1 MLNKFSIRSKLLALV
16 LTLGISMA
24 IGIAWVAWSNAISSM
39 KVSAEAQ
46 LTSLREAR
54 RHEIEVYFKTLIVD
68 FSLQAENP
76 ILAPA
81 VLDIRNAFDS
91 FDVTRVDIDALRDG
105 YDAKYFKDIKEYG
118 AKEGNPVFERHA
130 PSNPRGQ
137 LLQLAYYIN
146 NPGGWEEKAEWLES
160 QEPWRIPEY
169 DDVHKTIH
177 EYFFKVTEGRGY
189 EDIML
194 IDPDGNIVYTTYKES
209 DLGVNVLEGTM
220 ARTSLAEAFIR
231 ATAVGNQ
238 GNVVL
243 EDFRPYPPSFYAPA
257 AFMAAPVFAE
267 TGDLVGVIATEVPIG
282 AIDEAMTASG
292 KWKESGFGDSG
303 ETYLVGADRYMRSS
317 SRFLI
322 EDKKKY
328 LEAIEKIGTP
338 ADMLA
343 QIEKSDTSVL
353 MQKVETASVEAAFR
367 GEQGFIIVDDYRGVP
382 VMSSYSLVDAGGMR
396 WAILAEMDVEEAYS
410 AADSFRKKM
419 LLTTT
424 AAAILLSLAALW
436 LAGLIMKPVEQLAFA
451 ANKLAEG
458 ERGIRVPDKGTD
470 EFAVLGQR
478 FNAMAGELEARADK
492 LEGQSKAYETMLR
505 SIFPEMVADR
515 LGAGDRVIAETHD
528 DVSVLIVL
536 IEGIESLM
544 VDRTANETL
553 KLLNDLVG
561 SFDSAGER
569 IGVDK
574 VKTLGEIYVGVCSLS
589 GHRLDHV
596 RRCINTAKAFSEI
609 VGRFNLTHGMALS
622 IQVGIASG
630 EVDGGVVGTQR
641 LVYDVWGLPVAA
653 ARRAAEKAEHGSI
666 GIAESSMKDIEAL
679 VMDAAKP
686 LGDIH
691 LGGQNQIIE
700 KSWQLPMNVLDN
712 KSTTPSAGRRPTG
725 AKPK

>member
-16 LTLGISMA
+16 LTLGIAMA
-24 IGIAWVAWSNAISSM
+24 VGIAWVAWSNAISSM
-39 KVSAEAQ
+39 KASAEAQ

-54 RHEIEVYFKTLIVD
+54 KHEIEVYFDTLVTD
-68 FSLQAENP
+68 FGLQAENP

-81 VLDIRNAFDS
+81 MIEFRDAFDN
-91 FDVTRVDIDALRDG
+91 FDPSRVDMDALKVG
-105 YDAKYFKDIKEYG
+105 YDEKYFKDIEIHGVKTG
-118 AKEGNPVFERHA
+118 TPVFERHA

-146 NPGGWEEKAEWLES
+146 NPSGWEGKAEWLES
-160 QEPWRIPEY
+160 QEPWRVPEY
-169 DDVHKTIH
+169 DAVHKRIH
-177 EYFFKVTEGRGY
+177 EYFYDIVEGRAY

-194 IDPDGNIVYTTYKES
+194 IDPSGNIVYTTYKES
-209 DLGVNVLEGTM
+209 DLGVNVMEGAM
-220 ARTSLAEAFIR
+220 ARTSLSEAFKR

-257 AFMAAPVFAE
+257 AFMAAPIFS
-267 TGDLVGVIATEVPIG
+267 TDGDLVGVIATEIPIG

-292 KWKESGFGDSG
+292 RWKESGFGETG
-303 ETYLVGADRYMRSS
+303 ETYLVGSDRFMRSS

-322 EDKKKY
+322 ENKPEY
-328 LEAIEKIGTP
+328 LKAVEKIGTP
-338 ADMLA
+338 PDMLA
-343 QIEKSDTSVL
+343 QIDKADTSVL

-367 GEQGFIIVDDYRGVP
+367 GEEGFKIVDDYRGVP
-382 VMSSYSLVDAGGMR
+382 VMSSFALVDAGGMR
-396 WAILAEMDVEEAYS
+396 WAILAEMDVSEAY
-410 AADSFRKKM
+410 AAAYDFRNKM

-436 LAGLIMKPVEQLAFA
+436 LAGLIMKPVERLAFA

-458 ERGIRVPDKGTD
+458 ERGIRVPEDGTD

-478 FNAMAGELEARADK
+478 FNAMAGELENRADK
-492 LEGQSKAYETMLR
+492 LEGQTKAYETMLR
-505 SIFPEMVADR
+505 SIFPEMIADR

-528 DVSVLIVL
+528 DVSVMIVL
-536 IEGIESLM
+536 IEGIEALM
-544 VDRTANETL
+544 VDRTADETL

-561 SFDSAGER
+561 SFDGAGER
-569 IGVDK
+569 MGVDK
-574 VKTLGEIYVGVCSLS
+574 VKTLGEIYVGVCSLA

-596 RRCINTAKAFSEI
+596 RRCISAARTFFDI
-609 VGRFNLTHGMALS
+609 VGRFNDTHEMNLS

-630 EVDGGVVGTQR
+630 EIDGGVVGTQR

-653 ARRAAEKAEHGSI
+653 ARRAAEKADHGTI
-666 GIAESSMKDIEAL
+666 GIAESAMKEVESL
-679 VMDAAKP
+679 VMPSAKP
-686 LGDIH
+686 LSDIH

-700 KSWQLPMNVLDN
+700 KAWQLPVDVLDA
-712 KSTTPSAGRRPTG
+712 KSVSPSTARRPSG

>member
-1 MLNKFSIRSKLLALV
+1 
-16 LTLGISMA
+16 MA
-24 IGIAWVAWSNAISSM
+24 VGIAWVAWSNAISSM
-39 KVSAEAQ
+39 KASAESQ

-54 RHEIEVYFKTLIVD
+54 KHEIEVYFKTLVSD

-81 VLDIRNAFDS
+81 VVDLREAFDN
-91 FDVTRVDIDALRDG
+91 FDPDRVDIGALKDG
-105 YDAKYFKDIKEYG
+105 YTDKYFADIKIHG
-118 AKEGNPVFERHA
+118 SKEGTPVFERHA
-130 PSNPRGQ
+130 PSDPRGQ

-146 NPGGWEEKAEWLES
+146 NPGGWEGKAEWLNS
-160 QEPWRIPEY
+160 QEPWLIPEY
-169 DDVHKTIH
+169 DLVHERIH
-177 EYFFKVTEGRGY
+177 DYFYQITEQRAY

-194 IDPDGNIVYTTYKES
+194 LDPDGNIIYTTYKES

-231 ATAVGNQ
+231 ATAVGNE

-257 AFMAAPVFAE
+257 AFMAAPVFSNG
-267 TGDLVGVIATEVPIG
+267 GDLVGVIATEVPIG

-292 KWKESGFGDSG
+292 KWEESGFGKSG
-303 ETYLVGADRYMRSS
+303 ETYLVGSDRFMRSS

-322 EDKKKY
+322 EDKENY
-328 LEAIEKIGTP
+328 LKAIEKIGTP
-338 ADMLA
+338 ADLLA
-343 QIEKSDTSVL
+343 QIKKSDTSVL
-353 MQKVETASVEAAFR
+353 MQKVETPSVEAAFR
-367 GEQGFIIVDDYRGVP
+367 GEEGFIIVDDYRGVP
-382 VMSSYSLVDAGGMR
+382 VMSSYSLVNAGGMR
-396 WAILAEMDVEEAYS
+396 WAILAEMDVDEAYS
-410 AADSFRKKM
+410 SAVDFRNKM

-536 IEGIESLM
+536 IEGIEALM
-544 VDRTANETL
+544 VDRTASETL

-561 SFDSAGER
+561 SFDSAAER

-596 RRCINTAKAFSEI
+596 RRCINAAGSLSDI
-609 VGRFNLTHGMALS
+609 VARFNKTHGMALS

-630 EVDGGVVGTQR
+630 EIDGGIVGTQR

-653 ARRAAEKAEHGSI
+653 ARRAAEKAEHGTI
-666 GIAESSMKDIEAL
+666 GIAESAMKDVKTL
-679 VMDAAKP
+679 VMPNAKP
-686 LGDIH
+686 LDDIY

-700 KSWQLPMNVLDN
+700 KAWQLPMGVLDN
-712 KSTTPSAGRRPTG
+712 KPTGPNKTRRPSG